1 MISAKFSEL
10 VTSCQQLALEAARID
25 TMEEGMEDIVHTIL
39 SEPIFDHFTK
49 DEDGIETLKQ
59 AFLDSDLDNNGQM
72 DLNEFAAFLEGYW
85 LQILESRY
93 FNFHFDFA
101 EGQNTKI
108 SAKYQN
114 SVKYGCIL
122 IFSILFWQNSRN
134 NS

>member
-1 MISAKFSEL
+1 
-10 VTSCQQLALEAARID
+10 
-25 TMEEGMEDIVHTIL
+25 MEDIVHTIL

-72 DLNEFAAFLEGYW
+72 DLNEFAAFLEGHW

-108 SAKYQN
+108 SAKYEN
-114 SVKYGCIL
+114 TTV
-122 IFSILFWQNSRN
+122 F
-134 NS
+134 